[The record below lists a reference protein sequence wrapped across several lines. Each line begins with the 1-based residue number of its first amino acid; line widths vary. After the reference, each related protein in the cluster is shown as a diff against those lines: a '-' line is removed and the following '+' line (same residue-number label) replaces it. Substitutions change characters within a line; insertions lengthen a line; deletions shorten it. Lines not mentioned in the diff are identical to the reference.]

1 MNFITIVVGAI
12 PRVFRRRDRSWLPAI
27 AAVLLLGSLSALA
40 YPPAPP
46 TTLYG
51 VVRGEFGF
59 NLDDGETD
67 LVLLADNVE
76 VVRTTIRDAGRFNEN
91 YRLVLPLDL
100 NPGVGAYRPGTVS
113 EDEAVEYVIV
123 AERGGTRIPVVEV
136 NAAVDTFVP
145 DAASLLRLDFTLGE
159 DIDGDG
165 LPDVW
170 ERFQV
175 TSGGGGAAGQD
186 PLALLSREGD
196 WDGDG
201 LTDWQEYIA
210 GTFALLFE
218 DELRFRIVDVADSGQ
233 TSVEFLAVD
242 GKSYIIEASV
252 DGKNWTQVEMETSGG
267 TPESLSFFRAEDTQ
281 VESMEV
287 SHDPS
292 VVRMFYRLRVN

>member
-1 MNFITIVVGAI
+1 MNSITEVVGTI
-12 PRVFRRRDRSWLPAI
+12 PRPFRRRESSWLPAI

-76 VVRTTIRDAGRFNEN
+76 VVRTTIRDAGRFSEN

-113 EDEAVEYVIV
+113 EDEAVEYVFV

-218 DELRFRIVDVADSGQ
+218 DELNFRVVDVADSGQ

-267 TPESLSFFRAEDTQ
+267 TPESLSFFRAEDTR

>member
-1 MNFITIVVGAI
+1 
-12 PRVFRRRDRSWLPAI
+12 
-27 AAVLLLGSLSALA
+27 
-40 YPPAPP
+40 
-46 TTLYG
+46 LYG

>member
-1 MNFITIVVGAI
+1 MNSITEVVGTI
-12 PRVFRRRDRSWLPAI
+12 PRPFRRRESSWLPAI

-76 VVRTTIRDAGRFNEN
+76 VVRTTIRDAGRFSEN

-113 EDEAVEYVIV
+113 EDEAVEYVFV

-159 DIDGDG
+159 DLDGDG

-175 TSGGGGAAGQD
+175 SSGGGGAGGQD

-218 DELRFRIVDVADSGQ
+218 DELNFRVVDVADSGQ

-267 TPESLSFFRAEDTQ
+267 TPESLSFFRAEDTR

>member
-1 MNFITIVVGAI
+1 
-12 PRVFRRRDRSWLPAI
+12 
-27 AAVLLLGSLSALA
+27 
-40 YPPAPP
+40 
-46 TTLYG
+46 
-51 VVRGEFGF
+51 
-59 NLDDGETD
+59 
-67 LVLLADNVE
+67 
-76 VVRTTIRDAGRFNEN
+76 
-91 YRLVLPLDL
+91 
-100 NPGVGAYRPGTVS
+100 VS
-113 EDEAVEYVIV
+113 
-123 AERGGTRIPVVEV
+123 
-136 NAAVDTFVP
+136 
-145 DAASLLRLDFTLGE
+145 
-159 DIDGDG
+159 
-165 LPDVW
+165 
-170 ERFQV
+170 
-175 TSGGGGAAGQD
+175 SGGGGAGGQD